1 MTLTRKE
8 KDMDIEKIQQ
18 QVADLKNNVSLLEHA
33 TVSEFNSDLL
43 TSLHRITDVLD
54 DLQPR
59 VIDPADLSKEAEQ
72 KVLNTLSELTAR
84 IDNIE
89 AREYTEEGIEDI
101 AKGAIQNMDF
111 SAELDDGSLSVWA
124 R

>member
-1 MTLTRKE
+1 
-8 KDMDIEKIQQ
+8 MDIEKIQQ

-84 IDNIE
+84 IDAVE
-89 AREYTEEGIEDI
+89 GAMWTEERVEEIV
-101 AKGAIQNMDF
+101 
-111 SAELDDGSLSVWA
+111 SAEIRNTDFRADVDVYA
-124 R
+124 Q

>member
-1 MTLTRKE
+1 
-8 KDMDIEKIQQ
+8 MDIEKIQQ
-18 QVADLKNNVSLLEHA
+18 QVADLKTNVSLLEHA

-84 IDNIE
+84 IDAVE
-89 AREYTEEGIEDI
+89 GAMWTEERVEEIVSTEI
-101 AKGAIQNMDF
+101 RNTDF
-111 SAELDDGSLSVWA
+111 RADVDVYVS
-124 R
+124 

>member
-1 MTLTRKE
+1 
-8 KDMDIEKIQQ
+8 MDIEKIQQ
-18 QVADLKNNVSLLEHA
+18 QVADLKNNVSLLEHT
-33 TVSEFNSDLL
+33 TVGEFNSDLL

-54 DLQPR
+54 SLQPR

-72 KVLNTLSELTAR
+72 KVLNALSELTAR

-89 AREYTEEGIEDI
+89 AREYTDDGIEDL
-101 AKGAIQNMDF
+101 ARGAIQNMDF
-111 SAELDDGSLSVWA
+111 SAEIDDCSLSVWA

>member
-1 MTLTRKE
+1 
-8 KDMDIEKIQQ
+8 MDIEKIQQ
-18 QVADLKNNVSLLEHA
+18 QVADLKTNVSLLEHA

-84 IDNIE
+84 IDAVE
-89 AREYTEEGIEDI
+89 GAMWTEERVEEIV
-101 AKGAIQNMDF
+101 
-111 SAELDDGSLSVWA
+111 SAEIRNTDFRADVDVYA
-124 R
+124 Q

>member
-1 MTLTRKE
+1 
-8 KDMDIEKIQQ
+8 MDIERIQK
-18 QVADLKNNVSLLEHA
+18 QVADLKVNVSLLEHA
-33 TVSEFNSDLL
+33 SISDFNDDLV

-84 IDNIE
+84 LDRLESHEWTEDSIE
-89 AREYTEEGIEDI
+89 EVARTTVR
-101 AKGAIQNMDF
+101 NMDF
-111 SAELDDGSLSVWA
+111 SGEVEVWA
-124 R
+124 K

>member
-1 MTLTRKE
+1 
-8 KDMDIEKIQQ
+8 MDIEKIQQ

-84 IDNIE
+84 IDAVE
-89 AREYTEEGIEDI
+89 GAMWTEERVEEIVSTEI
-101 AKGAIQNMDF
+101 RNTDF
-111 SAELDDGSLSVWA
+111 RADVDVYA
-124 R
+124 Q

>member
-1 MTLTRKE
+1 
-8 KDMDIEKIQQ
+8 MDIEKIQQ
-18 QVADLKNNVSLLEHA
+18 QVADLKTNVSLLEQSYA
-33 TVSEFNSDLL
+33 NDFNTDLVR
-43 TSLHRITDVLD
+43 SLHEITSVLD
-54 DLQPR
+54 SLQPR
-59 VIDPADLSKEAEQ
+59 IIDPADLSKEAEQ
-72 KVLNTLSELTAR
+72 KVLNALSELTAR

-89 AREYTEEGIEDI
+89 AREYTDDNIEDI

>member
-1 MTLTRKE
+1 
-8 KDMDIEKIQQ
+8 MDIEKIQQ

-59 VIDPADLSKEAEQ
+59 IIDPADLSKGAEQ
-72 KVLNTLSELTAR
+72 HVLNVLSELTAR

-101 AKGAIQNMDF
+101 AKTAIQNMDF
-111 SAELDDGSLSVWA
+111 SAELNDGSLSVWA
-124 R
+124 G

>member
-1 MTLTRKE
+1 
-8 KDMDIEKIQQ
+8 MDIEKIQK
-18 QVADLKNNVSLLEHA
+18 QVADLKTNVSLLEQSYA
-33 TVSEFNSDLL
+33 NDFNSDLIR
-43 TSLHRITDVLD
+43 SLHEITDVLD
-54 DLQPR
+54 GLQPR
-59 VIDPADLSKEAEQ
+59 MIDPADLEKGAEQ
-72 KVLNTLSELTAR
+72 HVLNVLSELTAR

>member
-1 MTLTRKE
+1 
-8 KDMDIEKIQQ
+8 MDIEKIQQ
-18 QVADLKNNVSLLEHA
+18 QVADLKTNVSLLEHA

-84 IDNIE
+84 IDAVE
-89 AREYTEEGIEDI
+89 GAMWTEERVEEIVSTEI
-101 AKGAIQNMDF
+101 RNTDF
-111 SAELDDGSLSVWA
+111 RADVDVYA
-124 R
+124 Q

>member
-1 MTLTRKE
+1 
-8 KDMDIEKIQQ
+8 MDIEKIQQ
-18 QVADLKNNVSLLEHA
+18 QVADLKTNVSLLEQSYA
-33 TVSEFNSDLL
+33 NDFNSDLIR
-43 TSLHRITDVLD
+43 SLHEITDVLD
-54 DLQPR
+54 SLQPR

-89 AREYTEEGIEDI
+89 AREYTDDGIEDL
-101 AKGAIQNMDF
+101 ARGVIQNMDF

-124 R
+124 K

>member
-1 MTLTRKE
+1 
-8 KDMDIEKIQQ
+8 MDIEKIQK
-18 QVADLKNNVSLLEHA
+18 QVADLKTNVSLLEHT
-33 TVSEFNSDLL
+33 TVNEFNSDLL

-54 DLQPR
+54 SLQPR

-89 AREYTEEGIEDI
+89 AREYTDDGIEDI
-101 AKGAIQNMDF
+101 ARGAIQNMDF
-111 SAELDDGSLSVWA
+111 SAEIDDCSLSVWA

>member
-1 MTLTRKE
+1 
-8 KDMDIEKIQQ
+8 MDIEKIQQ

-72 KVLNTLSELTAR
+72 KVLNILSELTAR
-84 IDNIE
+84 IDAVE
-89 AREYTEEGIEDI
+89 GAMWTEERVEEIVSTEI
-101 AKGAIQNMDF
+101 RNTDF
-111 SAELDDGSLSVWA
+111 RADVDVYA
-124 R
+124 Q

>member
-1 MTLTRKE
+1 
-8 KDMDIEKIQQ
+8 MDIEKIQK
-18 QVADLKNNVSLLEHA
+18 QVADLKTNVSLLEQSYA
-33 TVSEFNSDLL
+33 NDFNSDLIR
-43 TSLHRITDVLD
+43 SLHEITDVLD
-54 DLQPR
+54 SLQPR

-89 AREYTEEGIEDI
+89 AREYTEEGIEEI
-101 AKGAIQNMDF
+101 AKTAIQNMDF
-111 SAELDDGSLSVWA
+111 SAEIDDCSLSVWA